1 MELCWFLYF
10 NIEIYDVKKEILLLI
25 LLVFLIEIP
34 FISKNVKGFYCN
46 LLFLEVDKD
55 SYYANEE
62 IRINASWELDYNPFN
77 EYGYIQI
84 HLYDSLDNLVWNSSE
99 YDEIGQFTEEWII
112 NITNLKIMFLNY
124 SNIVFIRFFHYIWDG
139 EGPIQPIPRETKEII
154 IFKRIPLCELLGFR
168 DRIKYGEDLTFKAK
182 FYDEFI
188 ENNSFL
194 NNQSILFMI
203 SVNNSII
210 FQYNFTTN
218 HLGIIEICIS
228 SVVHLNMGLNKFTFN
243 FLQNKVYNDSIF
255 QYEILLD
262 KNPVFIDI
270 INYNEHLAKKED
282 LVIQLKYY
290 YFFNGW
296 LIPLNNQ
303 CIELEILWNQSLIFT
318 QIFNTDISGVLLV
331 NIPHELLNFTGEIG
345 DLKLNFVY
353 NGTIYL
359 ENKTISLNINI
370 NSSKAKSTL
379 NSNVIIFTAI
389 SITSLIISLPLLY
402 RFKKERKKMLTE
414 ITIRY

>member
-1 MELCWFLYF
+1 
-10 NIEIYDVKKEILLLI
+10 VKKEILLLI

-34 FISKNVKGFYCN
+34 FISKDVKGFYCN

-99 YDEIGQFTEEWII
+99 YDEIGQFTEKWII

-124 SNIVFIRFFHYIWDG
+124 YNIVFIRFFHYIWDG

-168 DRIKYGEDLTFKAK
+168 DRIIYGEDLTFTAK

-203 SVNNSII
+203 SVNNSIT
-210 FQYNFTTN
+210 FQHNFTTN

-243 FLQNKVYNDSIF
+243 ILQNKVYNDSIF

-290 YFFNGW
+290 YFFNGS

-303 CIELEILWNQSLIFT
+303 CIKLEILWNQSLIFT

-331 NIPHELLNFTGEIG
+331 SIPHELLNFTGEIE

-370 NSSKAKSTL
+370 NNSEAKSSL
-379 NSNVIIFTAI
+379 NSNVVLFTALSII
-389 SITSLIISLPLLY
+389 SLLISLPLLY